1 MASSSSNGS
10 SSNTS
15 SSSGNAVQRAS
26 VSRERVLKP
35 TKGKYSEKIHQIQKT
50 FVDRIKQFPGES
62 LCLRNSKLFC
72 DACKELLS
80 SKKSILQNH
89 VASKKHD
96 SGKAKIKKKKKKP
109 RRGTKQSRRRL
120 DQTIHRAR
128 TTRCRFRREH
138 TVYRWQRSSS
148 KLESLYERQINSDCS
163 LKSKAIV
170 LVIILT

>member
-1 MASSSSNGS
+1 MASS

-50 FVDRIKQFPGES
+50 FVDRIKQFPGEN

-96 SGKAKIKKKKKKP
+96 SGKAKIKKKP
-109 RRGTKQSRRRL
+109 RSETKLSRRRL

-128 TTRCRFRREH
+128 TTRCRLRREH